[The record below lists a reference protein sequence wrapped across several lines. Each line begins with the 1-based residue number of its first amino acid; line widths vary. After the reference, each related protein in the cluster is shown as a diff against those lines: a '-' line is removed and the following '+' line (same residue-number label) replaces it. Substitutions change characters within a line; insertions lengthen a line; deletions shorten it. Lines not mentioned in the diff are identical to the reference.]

1 MILAGDIG
9 GTKSNLAYFEIR
21 KHGPQAIVEEA
32 FPSREF
38 TSLHELLSKFIT
50 RHRLKLAHACLSIA
64 GPVINQRCQTTNLP
78 WVVDA
83 SRLSEELNLPVIWLI
98 NDLEANAH
106 GIAQLTSADFVVLN
120 EGRSELAGNQAIISA
135 GTGLGE
141 AGMFWDGTQHIPFAC
156 EGGHADFAP
165 TDALQMDLLRYLMK
179 EHEHVSYE
187 LVLSGMGLHNI
198 YTFLRD
204 SGRYEEPGWLAA
216 ELAQSDPAATISRAA
231 LEMSSELCEQ
241 ALSTFVTIYGAET
254 GNLALKMMALGGIFV
269 GGGIAPKIIEKLK
282 EPFFVKA
289 FADKGRMRAVVESMP
304 VKVIMNEKT
313 ALLGAARCAMS
324 QLSN

>member
-9 GTKSNLAYFEIR
+9 GTKSNLAYFEVR
-21 KHGPQAIVEEA
+21 KRRLEPIIEET
-32 FPSREF
+32 FPSRAF
-38 TSLHELLSKFIT
+38 ASLHDLLGKFIFE
-50 RHRLKLAHACLSIA
+50 HRLKLAHACLSIA

-83 SRLSEELNLPVIWLI
+83 ERLSEELNLPVIWLI

-106 GIAQLTSADFVVLN
+106 GIVELTPADFVVLN
-120 EGRSELAGNQAIISA
+120 EGSAEPEGNQAIISA

-141 AGMFWDGTQHIPFAC
+141 AGMFWDGTRHMPFAC

-165 TDALQMDLLRYLMK
+165 TDAVQIDLLRYLMK

-187 LVLSGMGLHNI
+187 LVLSGMGLNNI
-198 YTFLRD
+198 YRFLRD
-204 SGRYEEPGWLAA
+204 SGRYEEPAWLAS
-216 ELAQSDPAATISRAA
+216 ELAESDPAATISRAA
-231 LEMSSELCEQ
+231 LEKTSDLCEQ
-241 ALSTFVTIYGAET
+241 ALSIFVTIYGAET

-282 EPFFVKA
+282 EPFFMKA
-289 FADKGRMRAVVESMP
+289 FAGKGRMRELVESMP
-304 VKVIMNEKT
+304 VKVITNEKT
-313 ALLGAARCAMS
+313 ALLGAARCAMW
-324 QLSN
+324 QIDN